1 MINLP
6 FMDQNTIFLFIIT
19 SVTLTLFPG
28 PDIMYVISTSLAKG
42 WKKGV
47 LFSFGL
53 CSGLIIHTLVVVLGL
68 GSILKSLPQAIRI
81 IELLGASYLLFIAY
95 RLLKSSYLFEDNSIK
110 KEISENIFLTGFIM
124 NLSNPKV
131 TLFFISFFPGFL
143 FSEILSYKIQF
154 LILGI
159 IFFIQALIIFTSI
172 SIIVHQLGQ
181 NLKFYKE
188 QFFWNKIQAA
198 VLFIISIILIYP

>member
-6 FMDQNTIFLFIIT
+6 FMDQNTIFLFIVT

-53 CSGLIIHTLVVVLGL
+53 CSGLVIHTLVVVLGL

-172 SIIVHQLGQ
+172 SIIVDQLGK
-181 NLKFYKE
+181 NLKFYNE

>member
-1 MINLP
+1 
-6 FMDQNTIFLFIIT
+6 MDQNTIFLFIIT
-19 SVTLTLFPG
+19 SITLTLFPG

-42 WKKGV
+42 WKKGA

-53 CSGLIIHTLVVVLGL
+53 CSGLVIHTLVVVLGL

-172 SIIVHQLGQ
+172 SIIVDQLGQ

-188 QFFWNKIQAA
+188 QFFWNKIQAV

>member
-53 CSGLIIHTLVVVLGL
+53 CSGLVIHTLVVVLGL

-172 SIIVHQLGQ
+172 SIIVDQLGQ

>member
-172 SIIVHQLGQ
+172 SIIVDQLGQ

>member
-1 MINLP
+1 
-6 FMDQNTIFLFIIT
+6 MDQNTIFLFIVT

-53 CSGLIIHTLVVVLGL
+53 CSGLVIHTLVVVLGL

-172 SIIVHQLGQ
+172 SIIVDQLGK

-198 VLFIISIILIYP
+198 FLFIISIILIYP

>member
-1 MINLP
+1 
-6 FMDQNTIFLFIIT
+6 
-19 SVTLTLFPG
+19 
-28 PDIMYVISTSLAKG
+28 
-42 WKKGV
+42 
-47 LFSFGL
+47 
-53 CSGLIIHTLVVVLGL
+53 
-68 GSILKSLPQAIRI
+68 
-81 IELLGASYLLFIAY
+81 
-95 RLLKSSYLFEDNSIK
+95 
-110 KEISENIFLTGFIM
+110 M

>member
-1 MINLP
+1 
-6 FMDQNTIFLFIIT
+6 MDQNTIFLFIIT

-53 CSGLIIHTLVVVLGL
+53 CSGLVIHTLVVVLGL

-81 IELLGASYLLFIAY
+81 IELLGASYFLFIAY

-154 LILGI
+154 SILGI

>member
-1 MINLP
+1 
-6 FMDQNTIFLFIIT
+6 MDQNTIFLFIIT

-172 SIIVHQLGQ
+172 SIIVDQLGQ

>member
-53 CSGLIIHTLVVVLGL
+53 CSGLVIHTLVVVLGL

-143 FSEILSYKIQF
+143 FSEILSYQVQF

-172 SIIVHQLGQ
+172 SIIVDQLGQ